1 MQAVEGNDVT
11 GYIESVGE
19 GVTGFKKGDKVR
31 SSRPGQYCNLLNPA
45 FYRSQPSQRCAMNLN
60 MALSEHE
67 D

>member
-45 FYRSQPSQRCAMNLN
+45 F
-60 MALSEHE
+60 
-67 D
+67 